1 MRSRTSIS
9 GVRSAD
15 TRDVQAS
22 GRLAAPRPTSML
34 ASMASASLPPQPT
47 DLDPHRLDKVLGLF
61 SVVAIVIGEVIGS
74 GIFFKPQVVADK
86 TGGYV
91 GLILALWIVCGLVN
105 LCGALSMAEL
115 SGMFP
120 HAGGTYVF
128 LRETYGRL
136 WSFLWVWAEFWV
148 IRTAAIAALAV
159 YTAVA
164 LKESLRHTNWEGAWR
179 FAEEHEK
186 LVAVGTIVLLGTINI
201 AGTRWGNRVQ
211 NVATIIKI
219 ASVVFLAILPFI
231 AVRAEPIEL
240 GALWPGSVSVERVV
254 LVGAAVAAIMW
265 AYDGWGNVT
274 VIAEEV
280 HDAQRNV
287 PRALIVGVVALI
299 VLYAGANLAY
309 HLTLPSSEIA
319 QLQNP
324 AAGVCERLLP
334 NVGAR
339 LVQAMIL
346 VSVFGALN
354 VNVLVGPRVL
364 FAVARDQSF
373 LRPLS
378 RVHPATRTPAIAIAC
393 MCAWACALILLGGLS
408 WDPKMQLFDIL
419 TLWTV
424 FGGSI
429 FYFSAVV
436 GVFILRWRRPDT
448 PRPYRTWGYPIV
460 PAVFLAFYVFLLV
473 TMFLD
478 QPRDRL
484 IGIGLIA
491 TGAGVCPLGRT
502 RRPEFL
508 ERWRRQ
514 CAGCRSRRFAE
525 PLVEH
530 RLIEGQQL
538 AANRGRW
545 RRRIRRFR

>member
-1 MRSRTSIS
+1 MSDSA
-9 GVRSAD
+9 RSAP
-15 TRDVQAS
+15 
-22 GRLAAPRPTSML
+22 AADR
-34 ASMASASLPPQPT
+34 
-47 DLDPHRLDKVLGLF
+47 DPHRLDQVLGTF
-61 SVVAIVIGEVIGS
+61 SVIAIVIGEVIGS
-74 GIFFKPQVVADK
+74 GIFFKPQEVARA
-86 TGGYV
+86 TGGFV

-115 SGMFP
+115 SAMFP

-164 LKESLRHTNWEGAWR
+164 L
-179 FAEEHEK
+179 EEIFQQLGWTLNETPGIGTQRA
-186 LVAVGTIVLLGTINI
+186 LAIGTIVLLGTINI
-201 AGTRWGNRVQ
+201 IGTRWGNAVQ

-219 ASVVFLAILPFI
+219 GSVVFLAILPFV
-231 AVRAEPIEL
+231 AFRAESASG
-240 GALWPGSVSVERVV
+240 GAPFEFGDLWPGSDQPGLIVGI
-254 LVGAAVAAIMW
+254 GAAVAAIMW

-280 HDAQRNV
+280 HNPQRSV
-287 PRALIVGVVALI
+287 PLALIVGVIVLI

-319 QLQNP
+319 QHQNP
-324 AAGVCERLLP
+324 AAAVCEKLLP
-334 NVGAR
+334 SYGAR

-364 FAVARDQSF
+364 FAVARDHAF
-373 LRPLS
+373 LRPFS
-378 RVHPATRTPAIAIAC
+378 RIHPATRTPAVAIAG
-393 MCAWACALILLGGLS
+393 MCAWSIALILMGGLS
-408 WDPKMQLFDIL
+408 WDPNVQLFDIL

-436 GVFILRWRRPDT
+436 AVFILRWRRPDAE
-448 PRPYRTWGYPIV
+448 RPYRTWGYPVV
-460 PAVFLAFYVFLLV
+460 PALFLMFYVFLLV
-473 TMFLD
+473 TMYLERPLD
-478 QPRDRL
+478 RT
-484 IGIGLIA
+484 IGLALIA
-491 TGAGVCPLGRT
+491 AGAVVYFIVE
-502 RRPEFL
+502 RRGSRPDVAATPGG
-508 ERWRRQ
+508 Q
-514 CAGCRSRRFAE
+514 TTPAG
-525 PLVEH
+525 
-530 RLIEGQQL
+530 
-538 AANRGRW
+538 
-545 RRRIRRFR
+545 

>member
-1 MRSRTSIS
+1 MLCRM
-9 GVRSAD
+9 AD
-15 TRDVQAS
+15 AS
-22 GRLAAPRPTSML
+22 PAAP
-34 ASMASASLPPQPT
+34 SAEH
-47 DLDPHRLDKVLGLF
+47 DPHRLDQVLGLF

-74 GIFFKPQVVADK
+74 GIFFKPQVVAQA
-86 TGGYV
+86 TGGFV

-115 SGMFP
+115 SSMFP

-164 LKESLRHTNWEGAWR
+164 LKEILHHTSWESGAK
-179 FAEEHEK
+179 FADENQK
-186 LVAVGTIVLLGTINI
+186 LLAVGTIALLGTINI
-201 AGTRWGNRVQ
+201 LGTRWGNRVQ

-219 ASVVFLAILPFI
+219 GSVVFLAMLPFI

-240 GALWPGSVSVERVV
+240 GPLWPSDYQPGLVV
-254 LVGAAVAAIMW
+254 GIGLAVAAIMW

-280 HDAQRNV
+280 HNPQRNV
-287 PRALIVGVVALI
+287 PIALIVGVIALI

-319 QLQNP
+319 QLENP

-334 NVGAR
+334 NYGAR

-364 FAVARDQSF
+364 FAVARDQRF
-373 LRPLS
+373 LHRFS
-378 RVHPATRTPAIAIAC
+378 RIHPVTRTPALAIAG
-393 MCAWACALILLGGLS
+393 MCGWSCALILLGGLS
-408 WDPKMQLFDIL
+408 WDPSRPLFNVL
-419 TLWTV
+419 TDWTV

-429 FYFSAVV
+429 FYFSAVF
-436 GVFILRWRRPDT
+436 GVFILRRTRPDA
-448 PRPYRTWGYPIV
+448 PRPYRTWGYPLV
-460 PAVFLAFYVFLLV
+460 PAVFLAFYVFLLA
-473 TMFLD
+473 TMFWD
-478 QPRDRL
+478 QPWDRMM
-484 IGIGLIA
+484 GIGLIA
-491 TGAGVCPLGRT
+491 TGAVVYALWG
-502 RRPEFL
+502 
-508 ERWRRQ
+508 
-514 CAGCRSRRFAE
+514 
-525 PLVEH
+525 
-530 RLIEGQQL
+530 
-538 AANRGRW
+538 NRGDTSSATQPVE
-545 RRRIRRFR
+545 